1 MSKLAPK
8 MDHFQIGTPSK
19 IIREREVGHG
29 PGMHTVQ
36 TEIGEGHIV
45 QYLVI
50 VEVTLSVQTVSYKA
64 LEVSTWYLIPVVHT
78 KHS

>member
-1 MSKLAPK
+1 

-29 PGMHTVQ
+29 PGTVQ

>member
-1 MSKLAPK
+1 

-50 VEVTLSVQTVSYKA
+50 VEVTLSVQTVSYK
-64 LEVSTWYLIPVVHT
+64 H
-78 KHS
+78 

>member
-29 PGMHTVQ
+29 PGTVQ

-45 QYLVI
+45 HYLVI
-50 VEVTLSVQTVSYKA
+50 VEVTLSVQTVSYK
-64 LEVSTWYLIPVVHT
+64 H
-78 KHS
+78 